1 MVGGDDQG
9 RTRSTQRNCEQI
21 LFCNDPP
28 NAYLASATASPFP
41 LPPSQDQTFCFCHGP
56 TRTHSDKS
64 ISLGLILKSLRPL
77 VRPGPPWSALVGAGP
92 WLSGCQAGN
101 AYALNLIA
109 LSLRLSG
116 AK

>member
-41 LPPSQDQTFCFCHGP
+41 RSPTSQDQTYCFCHGP

-64 ISLGLILKSLRPL
+64 ISQAGTNPEKLKAS
-77 VRPGPPWSALVGAGP
+77 GPPCSVRVRG
-92 WLSGCQAGN
+92 
-101 AYALNLIA
+101 
-109 LSLRLSG
+109 
-116 AK
+116 